1 LIVSG
6 TWTIVQYVNDSAI
19 SLRSRQ
25 KLHTRSEIVRT
36 AFDLFGQSGFE
47 QVSVDEIAAAVGISR
62 ATFFNYFPQ
71 KELILREIASARMEK
86 LKRNLAAFSTSEA
99 APTFEKIL
107 EMVHALSAENARIS
121 QQSKK
126 LLLETVFRQATQGL
140 LLAARNQAVEALAEV
155 IGRVPKPYRIPQ
167 RDQGGPRAVAETLFS
182 VYIGTMLEWLMREDV
197 PQEWLQNT
205 MRERLLLLLEGVA

>member
-1 LIVSG
+1 M
-6 TWTIVQYVNDSAI
+6 NDSAI

-107 EMVHALSAENARIS
+107 EMVHAL
-121 QQSKK
+121 
-126 LLLETVFRQATQGL
+126 
-140 LLAARNQAVEALAEV
+140 
-155 IGRVPKPYRIPQ
+155 
-167 RDQGGPRAVAETLFS
+167 
-182 VYIGTMLEWLMREDV
+182 
-197 PQEWLQNT
+197 
-205 MRERLLLLLEGVA
+205 

>member
-1 LIVSG
+1 MNYSP
-6 TWTIVQYVNDSAI
+6 I
-19 SLRSRQ
+19 SLRERQ
-25 KLHTRSEIVRT
+25 KQDTRSEIVRA

-47 QVSVDEIAAAVGISR
+47 KVSVDEIAAAVGISR

-86 LKRNLAAFSTSEA
+86 LKRNLAAFSTSEV
-99 APTFEKIL
+99 APTFQWIL
-107 EMVHALSAENARIS
+107 EMVLSISAENARIS

-126 LLLETVFRQATQGL
+126 LLLEALFRQASQGL
-140 LLAARNQAVEALAEV
+140 LLDAREQAIQALAEV
-155 IGRVPKPYRIPQ
+155 IGRIP
-167 RDQGGPRAVAETLFS
+167 RRLAHDPRAVAETLFS

-197 PQEWLQNT
+197 PQEWLQKT

>member
-1 LIVSG
+1 
-6 TWTIVQYVNDSAI
+6 VNNSPI
-19 SLRSRQ
+19 SLRGRQ
-25 KLHTRSEIVRT
+25 KQQTRSEIVRA
-36 AFDLFGQSGFE
+36 AFELFGQQGFE
-47 QVSVDEIAAAVGISR
+47 KVSVEAIAAAVGISR

-86 LKRNLAAFSTSEA
+86 LKRNLAAFGTTEA

-107 EMVHALSAENARIS
+107 EMVLALAAENARIS

-126 LLLETVFRQATQGL
+126 LFLETIFRQASQGL
-140 LLAARNQAVEALAEV
+140 LMAAREQAIQALAEV
-155 IGRVPKPYRIPQ
+155 IGRIP
-167 RDQGGPRAVAETLFS
+167 RHHPNDPRTVAETLFS

-197 PQEWLQNT
+197 PQEWLQKT